1 MRLSRELSPFSPLD
15 VSKSKEFK
23 GHVKIAFAI
32 ALSESSK
39 STIINI
45 IIIYRD
51 PTSKSSISRISSGCL
66 HLLG

>member
-1 MRLSRELSPFSPLD
+1 

-45 IIIYRD
+45 IIHRD
-51 PTSKSSISRISSGCL
+51 PQRQSHPFLGSRPVAST
-66 HLLG
+66 H

>member
-45 IIIYRD
+45 IIHRD
-51 PTSKSSISRISSGCL
+51 PQRQSHPFLGSCPVTST
-66 HLLG
+66 H